1 MRTDWAIEELVEYL
15 QAEYAKVADPVKA
28 PQMQA
33 YMKSE
38 IPYLG
43 IQKPWRLP
51 AYRGMKKRFAVS
63 SQKRYREAVLALWNL
78 RYREEKYAALHMAE
92 VWSDFITTKSMPLYK
107 KLLVEGAWWDFV
119 DGVAVDLVG
128 VVYLENRTEIEP
140 TIDDWIDHKNMWLR
154 RTAIICQIKHKEATD
169 EGRLFDFC
177 LRRASEKEF
186 FIRKAI
192 GWALRAHS
200 YTNPKGVRD
209 FILAHDGEL
218 SGLSKREG
226 AKQLKRLKMM

>member
-1 MRTDWAIEELVEYL
+1 MSDWEVRELVEFL
-15 QAEYAKVADPVKA
+15 QAEYAKVTDPVKA

-38 IPYLG
+38 IPFLG

-51 AYRGMKKRFAVS
+51 AYRGLKKRFSVS
-63 SQKRYREAVLALWNL
+63 SQKRYREAVLALWEL
-78 RYREEKYAALHMAE
+78 PHREEKYAALHMAE
-92 VWSDFITTKSMPLYK
+92 VWSDFVTPKSMPLYK

-128 VVYLENRTEIEP
+128 AVYLENRAELEP
-140 TIDDWIDHKNMWLR
+140 TIDQWIDHPDMWLR
-154 RTAIICQIKHKEATD
+154 RTSIICQIKHKEQTD
-169 EGRLFDFC
+169 ERRLFAFC
-177 LRRASEKEF
+177 LRRADEKEF

-200 YTNPKGVRD
+200 YTNPEAVRD
-209 FILAHDGEL
+209 FILKHDDKL

-226 AKQLKRLKMM
+226 AKQLVRLKML